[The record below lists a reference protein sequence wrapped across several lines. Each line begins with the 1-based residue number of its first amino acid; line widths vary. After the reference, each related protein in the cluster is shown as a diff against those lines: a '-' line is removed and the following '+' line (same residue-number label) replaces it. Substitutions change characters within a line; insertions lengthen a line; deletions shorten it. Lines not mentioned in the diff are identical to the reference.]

1 MTVVFLAGS
10 LLDFLKGEM
19 GKYLR
24 LPQLVDMAAQ
34 VGLCIPR
41 PPTSPS
47 KGTGCPSTS
56 LGCRGCR
63 LSGGGVLCSLTWLGL
78 GAAVPAGCSAQ
89 SWVAVRDHHFAR
101 SRCCWLSLASKPAS
115 AWVFLSNQL
124 LPHPGLGPAVEPF
137 PLAVLGAPWGPSC
150 YPASL
155 GAPCP
160 GPHRSRLAW
169 PTWRG

>member
-1 MTVVFLAGS
+1 MIMVLLAGS

-41 PPTSPS
+41 PPAPPS
-47 KGTGCPSTS
+47 EGAGCPSTW

-63 LSGGGVLCSLTWLGL
+63 LSGGGLLPSLTRV
-78 GAAVPAGCSAQ
+78 GATIPTGCSAQ

-101 SRCCWLSLASKPAS
+101 SRCCPLSLASKPVS
-115 AWVFLSNQL
+115 AWVFLSNRL
-124 LPHPGLGPAVEPF
+124 FLHPG
-137 PLAVLGAPWGPSC
+137 WGPT
-150 YPASL
+150 A
-155 GAPCP
+155 
-160 GPHRSRLAW
+160 
-169 PTWRG
+169 